1 MPAPL
6 VAGAVIA
13 GEAVE
18 IAEVAA
24 AARLARP
31 ALAALVRLFNQL
43 RPAVVQL
50 GEMLAR
56 SAGGFKELVVKAF
69 TVENAMAGINKAMS
83 FVSVADAAGKLA
95 VALAGVKG
103 KFAEAAT
110 GFGLFGKPKAEE
122 KAAAAAAGPAAQ
134 QVAAAAGDCDCGSG
148 ESGIEEVGK
157 KAEEA
162 APKVGFLQEQLARLK
177 GEFTWDKVVETASSY
192 DQLKLSLEGVLG
204 STESAGQAFRMIQD
218 FAARTPVSVES
229 ATTAFEQL
237 WKAGIKPTSENLTAF
252 GNVAGAFNKDV
263 TAVTSAIAGVDL
275 GNLDGLKELGFKV
288 EEQGNKLKISF
299 QGITTTVG
307 NSSRDVAGYLEK
319 LGNTRFADG
328 MERQA
333 STFATGFD
341 SVKEA
346 FANLRNAIGEKG
358 LLTSLESMD
367 VSFAKIINRAQ
378 PIADVIGKGLGGA
391 MKIAAD
397 AVKVLADH
405 AEIVIPL
412 VTGIAAAASTPSLG
426 QLAGGLA
433 AARTAV
439 IALGEAIIANPIGLI
454 VGAIAAVVAAL
465 VIFKDKTL
473 TIGETSAT
481 VGEWLQATWDVTKE
495 YLSVAWEAIST
506 EFARLAKDFGILW
519 GWIKDFVADGVKS
532 FVAWLGRGFE
542 YVANFVR
549 GIGEFLGVGFG
560 AILGF
565 LRDVA
570 NKALAVI
577 FSIPEAFSAARQAL
591 EEGDVSGLFDRVRSA
606 TADNFKR
613 DYVGE
618 TFNFVVGGISDFA
631 NRVGEAVGAVAGKV
645 KDWVVGI
652 GKDFADLGQM
662 FGTDVVAR
670 VREVVASRPPKPKEL
685 TPPTGGGSPKGGGAT
700 DAVSYQNAVD
710 EALRRVQE
718 SAAGAKAA
726 LETLQN
732 AAPSE
737 VKKKYE
743 EFVQAAQ
750 KAQGVLKEQKSL
762 LEQLP
767 KKNEAVAKALE
778 SVAQAQA
785 ELNHQM
791 SAANTIRMAE
801 SLKAVETA
809 TAETNKALAELNAAS
824 VADVYGEIKEFN
836 EVAKK
841 ATGTIGDAAKE
852 LEGLTDAEGE
862 VAKAS
867 QKVKAATDAV
877 RASQEA
883 ASKVL
888 GKFSEE
894 SLGAAKALDD
904 LKNASPGEGPAKA
917 EAYRTQMEKLR
928 ATILL
933 AGAALHTLAPGPEYN
948 EALKKLQQMQGEFK
962 TLGEEGEKWGAGLAQ
977 TTIDA
982 TDTMTKH
989 FDGFVDGVSKAFD
1002 SALTDL
1008 FKGST
1013 DGFEKLFDGIADLFA
1028 EMLSKMVADWIKSKI
1043 FQQGVSTGG
1052 GFSFSGFSQNF
1063 GQGQYGNAA
1072 ALGAGIG
1079 AYGSRALGGSA
1090 DTGALIGTAASLAG
1104 QAIGLYITQGAAY
1117 GGFWGAVIGAVVG
1130 ALIAAYASQKP
1141 DIKGYATLEV
1151 NKGFAVIES
1160 FRAQGKAD
1168 AAQLQKYA
1176 KGVADAINEIVY
1188 LSGGALTSLGKITL
1202 QTKDNKYYRV
1212 IDASGITHKFGEDL
1226 KAATDYA
1233 VLQALKGAQL
1243 DGLSPEVQAA
1253 FRNTLASTVEELA
1266 ADIEF
1271 AAMVRDL
1278 DLEPVTKDV
1287 RNLMKTFNEMRER
1300 ARSLGISL
1308 DKVDDAFNEAVENMK
1323 KNILSGLKPFQEAGL
1338 TDVEREARRITEA
1351 FEEMRENARLF
1362 NEELERQK
1370 GSRNEEIQKLQGDL
1384 AHQQELLAQAQ
1395 QHPEDFIPQ
1404 DVLDRLAARGLD
1416 TPERL
1421 QRLATS
1427 GIEEMIKKL
1436 VEEIARLQGLNESQ
1450 TPIDT
1455 SEIDR
1460 AEQEARRALRERVRD
1475 SLKPYQHLD
1484 LTSVQQQLRELDD
1497 TFEKLRRD
1505 AHAAGVASSE
1515 VDEAYRKAREAIR
1528 KQVMEQLQPYLDMAE
1543 GLTPLQVALRDLD
1556 DKFEEMRTNAAELGI
1571 DMETVNRAEQAAREQ
1586 LRQQFE
1592 DDLKA
1597 FGGEN
1602 PFVAQLDELKK
1613 KFEELRKNAIAL
1625 GESTD
1630 RVDAAY
1636 RQALANLQKQFQ
1648 DGIQSYLDYGR
1659 GLSEVAVRYRDLT
1672 RFFDEQREAARAL
1685 DEAQGFHGGGGPNE
1699 QLLGEAQA
1707 AAFQQLVDE
1716 FKASLQDLRDAG
1728 LTPTEIAVRQ
1738 MHDRFAQLR
1747 EDAELLGLS
1756 VDELSRL
1763 EQQAIERLRGELDAQ
1778 LDRYLL
1784 SDEEQQQK
1792 SLQDEFLGYLRD
1804 AFALYTYEPG
1814 TQEEP
1819 EPFPGARALEQTFGD
1834 VKTASQ
1840 ELAQAFRDLRFAMQP
1855 GGTTPPPPTGP
1866 GLYDDT
1872 ELTPGEMVAQVLDFL
1887 KPLYEG
1893 RGMDDVPAEQRQA
1906 IDAAS
1911 TQVALL
1917 LEQLRLGMT
1926 DDVTGLQGALGNLVT
1941 LLQQSGIDIDGS
1953 LLALTQ
1959 ALGSGDIAGFLDELR
1974 DGVLGSTDGFGALID
1989 ILLSGGDLSLPD
2001 LMHQLAS
2008 GTFDAIQ
2015 AMLGLTEIPPELAE
2029 TLKRIGLAYE
2039 AAQNQQHAARQ
2050 VERGGGDDAN
2060 REAEQRQRDLDALL
2074 RQLEQF
2080 EDLQLS
2086 PAERELKKLNEQFD
2100 EMRDNAA
2107 RLGVSLDRVESAY
2120 QLAIA
2125 DFWERLLG
2133 PLNDFLES
2141 LSLSE
2146 LSTLTPQQRLDE
2158 AQARFQDLATRAMG
2172 GDLEAAQQLQ
2182 AAAQQYLQEAQSF
2195 YASGQGY
2202 QDIFAMVNSV
2212 IQQIL
2217 GTLAPGLLPTPPI
2230 PPAASDFAAML
2241 ADTGWS
2247 FRDALTT
2254 AGIPFG
2260 TFAGDTYG
2268 GEPGEAPAWLGA
2280 EGRPELAVDL
2290 TGMRDTNRA
2299 LLEEVRLAREQE
2311 HVDAVELQRRVDEQ
2325 GEEMREVRAL
2335 LRRLTSNTQ
2344 YGGRAQ

>member
-6 VAGAVIA
+6 IAGAVIA

-31 ALAALVRLFNQL
+31 ALAALTRLLTQL
-43 RPAVVQL
+43 RPAAVKL

-56 SAGGFKELVVKAF
+56 SAGGFKELVAKAF
-69 TVENAMAGINKAMS
+69 TVEGAMAGINKAMS
-83 FVSVADAAGKLA
+83 FVTVADAAGKLA

-110 GFGLFGKPKAEE
+110 GFGLFGKPKPEE
-122 KAAAAAAGPAAQ
+122 KAAAAAAAPAAQ
-134 QVAAAAGDCDCGSG
+134 QVAAAAGGGDA
-148 ESGIEEVGK
+148 GIEEVGK

-162 APKVGFLQEQLARLK
+162 APKVGYLQEQIARLK
-177 GEFTWDKVVETASSY
+177 GELTWDKVIETASSY
-192 DQLKLSLEGVLG
+192 DQLKLSLEGLLG
-204 STESAGQAFRMIQD
+204 STENAGQAFRMIED
-218 FAARTPVSVES
+218 FAARTPVSVEQ
-229 ATTAFEQL
+229 AKTAFEQL
-237 WKAGIKPTSENLTAF
+237 WKAGIKPTSENLAAF

-275 GNLDGLKELGFKV
+275 GNLDGLKDLGFKV

-307 NSSRDVAGYLEK
+307 NSSREVAGYLEK
-319 LGNTRFADG
+319 LGETRFADG

-346 FANLRNAIGEKG
+346 FAGLRNAIGEKG
-358 LLTSLESMD
+358 LLPSLESMD
-367 VSFAKIINRAQ
+367 VNFAKIINRAQ
-378 PIADVIGKGLGGA
+378 PIADAIGKGLGTA

-412 VTGIAAAASTPSLG
+412 VTGIAVAASTPSLG
-426 QLAGGLA
+426 EFAGMLSSA
-433 AARTAV
+433 KTAV
-439 IALGEAIIANPIGLI
+439 VALGEAILANPIGLI
-454 VGAIAAVVAAL
+454 AGAIAAVVAAL
-465 VIFKDKTL
+465 IIFKDES
-473 TIGETSAT
+473 IT
-481 VGEWLQATWDVTKE
+481 VGGTTATLGEWMQATWEVTKDRLIALWE
-495 YLSVAWEAIST
+495 KLKAAWASVRDFLVEAW
-506 EFARLAKDFGILW
+506 DV
-519 GWIKDFVADGVKS
+519 IKDGVAAGIQKIQAFLAGFVANAAEILGG
-532 FVAWLGRGFE
+532 LGR
-542 YVANFVR
+542 
-549 GIGEFLGVGFG
+549 ILGAVFG
-560 AILGF
+560 ALVDGIKTGINLMIG
-565 LRDVA
+565 A
-570 NKALAVI
+570 ITAV
-577 FSIPEAFSAARQAL
+577 P
-591 EEGDVSGLFDRVRSA
+591 
-606 TADNFKR
+606 
-613 DYVGE
+613 
-618 TFNFVVGGISDFA
+618 
-631 NRVGEAVGAVAGKV
+631 EAVGAAVAAIEQGDFAGVFRRIKEATSDNFGKDYVGDLLGGVADRIGSFATTVADVVRFTAQGV
-645 KDWVVGI
+645 KD
-652 GKDFADLGQM
+652 
-662 FGTDVVAR
+662 DVVKFGRDIAEEAKRIAAAR
-670 VREVVASRPPKPKEL
+670 PAGGGLPD
-685 TPPTGGGSPKGGGAT
+685 PTGGGRGRGTGTGGGGVDLSFQST
-700 DAVSYQNAVD
+700 VD
-710 EALRRVQE
+710 EALKKIKE
-718 SAAGAKAA
+718 SAAEAKTA
-726 LETLQN
+726 LEALQN

-737 VKKKYE
+737 VKQKYE
-743 EFVQAAQ
+743 AFVQAAQ
-750 KAQGVLKEQKSL
+750 KAQGVFKAQKEL

-767 KKNEAVAKALE
+767 KKNEAVAKALDA
-778 SVAQAQA
+778 VKQAQSA
-785 ELNHQM
+785 LNHEM
-791 SAANTIRMAE
+791 AAANNIRMAD

-809 TAETNKALAELNAAS
+809 TEATSKALSELNGAS
-824 VADVYGEIKEFN
+824 IAEVYNEIDQFN
-836 EVAKK
+836 ETADK
-841 ATGTIGDAAKE
+841 ANKTIAGVKE
-852 LEGLTDAEGE
+852 EFDGLVDAEGE
-862 VAKAS
+862 VVKAS
-867 QKVKAATDAV
+867 QKVKAAADAI
-877 RASQEA
+877 RTSQDA
-883 ASKVL
+883 AGKVL
-888 GKFSEE
+888 NKFSQE
-894 SLGAAKALDD
+894 SLGAAKALYE
-904 LKNASPGEGPAKA
+904 LEKASPAEGPAKA

-928 ATILL
+928 AAILL
-933 AGAALHTLAPGPEYN
+933 AGASLRTLAPGTQYN
-948 EALKKLQQMQGEFK
+948 EALKKLQEMQGEFK
-962 TLGEEGEKWGAGLAQ
+962 ALSEEGEKFGVKLAES
-977 TTIDA
+977 TVDA

-989 FDGFVDGVSKAFD
+989 FEGFIDGVTNSFD

-1013 DGFEKLFDGIADLFA
+1013 DGFEKFFDGIADLFA
-1028 EMLSKMVADWIKSKI
+1028 EMLAKMVSDWIKSKI
-1043 FQQGVSTGG
+1043 FQQGASTGG
-1052 GFSFSGFSQNF
+1052 GFSYSGFTQNF

-1090 DTGALIGTAASLAG
+1090 DSGAVIGTAASLAG

-1130 ALIAAYASQKP
+1130 AIIAAYTSQKP

-1160 FRAQGKAD
+1160 FRAQGKVD
-1168 AAQLQKYA
+1168 TAQLQKYA

-1188 LSGGALTSLGKITL
+1188 ASGGALTSLGKITL

-1253 FRNTLASTVEELA
+1253 FRNSIASTVEELA
-1266 ADIEF
+1266 SDIEF

-1278 DLEPVTKDV
+1278 DLEPVTKDL
-1287 RNLMKTFNEMRER
+1287 RTLMKTFNEMRER

-1308 DKVDDAFNEAVENMK
+1308 DKVDAAFNEAVENMK

-1436 VEEIARLQGLNESQ
+1436 VEEIARLQGLNDSQ

-1475 SLKPYQHLD
+1475 SLKPYQRLD

-1515 VDEAYRKAREAIR
+1515 VDEAYRKAREAIK

-1543 GLTPLQVALRDLD
+1543 GLTPLQVQLRELD
-1556 DKFEEMRTNAAELGI
+1556 DKFKEMRTNAAELGI
-1571 DMETVNRAEQAAREQ
+1571 DLETVNRAEQAAREQ

-1602 PFVAQLDELKK
+1602 PFVAQLDELHK
-1613 KFEELRKNAIAL
+1613 KFEELTKNAIAL
-1625 GESTD
+1625 GLSTD

-1636 RQALANLQKQFQ
+1636 QQALANLQKQFQ

-1659 GLSEVAVRYRDLT
+1659 GMSDIAVRFRDLN

-1685 DEAQGFHGGGGPNE
+1685 DEAMGFAGGGGPNE
-1699 QLLGEAQA
+1699 QLLDEAQA
-1707 AAFQQLVDE
+1707 AAFKQLVDE

-1763 EQQAIERLRGELDAQ
+1763 EQQAIERLRGELDTQ

-1792 SLQDEFLGYLRD
+1792 SLQDEFLNYLRD

-1819 EPFPGARALEQTFGD
+1819 EPFPGARALEETFVD

-1840 ELAQAFRDLRFAMQP
+1840 ELAQAFRDLRMVVDPNA
-1855 GGTTPPPPTGP
+1855 TPPPPPTLPPP
-1866 GLYDDT
+1866 GDT
-1872 ELTPGEMVAQVLDFL
+1872 EGPTPAEMVADVLDFL
-1887 KPLYEG
+1887 RPLYEG

-1911 TQVALL
+1911 TQVALM

-1926 DDVTGLQGALGNLVT
+1926 DDTTALQGALGNLVT
-1941 LLQQSGIDIDGS
+1941 LLQQSGIEIDGS
-1953 LLALTQ
+1953 LLDLTQ
-1959 ALGSGDIAGFLDELR
+1959 ALASGDITGFLDELR
-1974 DGVLGSTDGFGALID
+1974 DGVLGTTDGFGALID

-2039 AAQNQQHAARQ
+2039 AAQNQQHVSRQ

-2100 EMRDNAA
+2100 DMRENAA

-2202 QDIFAMVNSV
+2202 QDIFALVNSV
-2212 IQQIL
+2212 IQQVI
-2217 GTLAPGLLPTPPI
+2217 GNLAPGLLPPPS
-2230 PPAASDFAAML
+2230 ASDLTAML
-2241 ADTGWS
+2241 ADTGWAW
-2247 FRDALTT
+2247 RDALTT

-2260 TFAGDTYG
+2260 AAAGDVYDA
-2268 GEPGEAPAWLGA
+2268 EPGETPYWLGTTPEGAPALST
-2280 EGRPELAVDL
+2280 DL
-2290 TGMRDTNRA
+2290 SGMRDTNRA
-2299 LLEEVRLAREQE
+2299 LLEEVRISRQQE

-2325 GEEMREVRAL
+2325 SEELREVRAL
-2335 LRRLTSNTQ
+2335 LRRLTSTTQ